1 MNKNI
6 LIGLAVLLVVAGG
19 LYYFLVVQK
28 QQAPPAPLAPIEK
41 EEKGLGG
48 ELFKKTGNPA
58 QKVPETNPFKE
69 VETNPLQSTN
79 PFEGL
84 KNPFE

>member
-1 MNKNI
+1 MVKNI
-6 LIGLAVLLVVAGG
+6 LIGVGIVIIIVAG
-19 LYYFLVVQK
+19 LYYFLVAQK
-28 QQAPPAPLAPIEK
+28 QAPTVTPIEK

-48 ELFKKTGNPA
+48 ELFEKTANPA

-69 VETNPLQSTN
+69 VETNPLQGTN
-79 PFEGL
+79 PFEGT